1 MIEFSQEK
9 ERVKIVLGPGT
20 SKSKGQKTEHGILG
34 ERGSPETRSE
44 KQDRETEEASSGAL
58 NSVPRGRGVPE
69 GPGHRRGGSWLR

>member
-9 ERVKIVLGPGT
+9 EEVKIVLGPGT

-44 KQDRETEEASSGAL
+44 KQDR
-58 NSVPRGRGVPE
+58 
-69 GPGHRRGGSWLR
+69 